1 MHQTSIEHLSGVIE
15 TWYLPGPRATSS
27 KVDSHLNTMEVT
39 FFVVHL
45 AFCLFVLTCLQ
56 SQRSRL
62 SSEVK
67 WDFRWEYPPP
77 EEFKVQVCSSVSS
90 LHTMYKRFCH
100 LSLPRY
106 PEMKGARYVCF
117 LKCSGASLSIKY
129 SDFFFLF
136 IWLYSS
142 KCSPA
147 AFMFCAEDPKS
158 LQMEEQLLTVLVKDP
173 GFYKPL
179 FHRACGI
186 VANRV
191 QLCCA

>member
-129 SDFFFLF
+129 SDFFFYLYGFTLQNAALLHLCFVQKTQSLCKWKSSCSRYLLKTLAF
-136 IWLYSS
+136 INL
-142 KCSPA
+142 CSTEPV
-147 AFMFCAEDPKS
+147 E
-158 LQMEEQLLTVLVKDP
+158 L
-173 GFYKPL
+173 
-179 FHRACGI
+179 
-186 VANRV
+186 
-191 QLCCA
+191 